1 MNSTLAPKETDPK
14 DKAAAKPDAVAAA
27 RADRMSARAAREV
40 RPSAPLDRA
49 KSDVSAG
56 KPNPVGNSTTARGS
70 STSAGRSTSA
80 GTPASA
86 GSPTPA
92 SKSASAGANST
103 SADDSWSAGG
113 NSATAGNAISKSA
126 SADEL
131 APSADATFRAAAVD
145 NSQVPSRRRAI
156 GKWARRARMGLLL
169 ALCSTAAVAGWMHY
183 GDRVKAYGVAAVRTM
198 VAKWVPSGAPA
209 TSPPQE
215 SAEAAEQP
223 GSAVVQA
230 DAADQAAV
238 PPAQSEPSVAASAAP
253 LPPDTAQLLQSM
265 SQQIEQLRAGMDEI
279 RSGQD
284 QIFRYMARNSE
295 PRPAQARIPEQNL
308 GPRIPV
314 PPLRTAAAAPVRKPR
329 PPAQPGVEPVIRPP
343 LPLR

>member
-14 DKAAAKPDAVAAA
+14 DKAAAKPDAVATA
-27 RADRMSARAAREV
+27 RADRTSARLAREL
-40 RPSAPLDRA
+40 RPSAAQDRT

-56 KPNPVGNSTTARGS
+56 KPNPAGNSTTVRGS
-70 STSAGRSTSA
+70 STLAGRSTSA
-80 GTPASA
+80 GNSASA
-86 GSPTPA
+86 GGSP
-92 SKSASAGANST
+92 ASAGANST
-103 SADDSWSAGG
+103 SVDDSWSAGG
-113 NSATAGNAISKSA
+113 SSATAGSATSTGKSA

-145 NSQVPSRRRAI
+145 NSQVPSRRRAT
-156 GKWARRARMGLLL
+156 GRWARRARMGLLL

-183 GDRVKAYGVAAVRTM
+183 GNRVKAYGVAAVRTM

-209 TSPPQE
+209 ASPPQE

-223 GSAVVQA
+223 GSAVLQS

-265 SQQIEQLRAGMDEI
+265 SQQIAQLKAGMDEI

-308 GPRIPV
+308 APRIPV
-314 PPLRTAAAAPVRKPR
+314 PPLRTAATAPVRKPR
-329 PPAQPGVEPVIRPP
+329 PPAQPGIDGVIRPP